1 MSLTYTPQI
10 QYTDANSQ
18 VYAFAIAT
26 FYLTGTSTPATI
38 YEDSDLSVTMTNP
51 VVADDKGLF
60 PAVYLDEN
68 SEYRLKITNAD
79 VSVTIIDVDPVNALV
94 SIGAAQIQDGAIEA
108 KLGYTP
114 VNPDAAVFTTI
125 ARFTPSVPI
134 AQLHTDDIGY
144 MGAPEDVIDADHT
157 LTLDDTGKLFVHDDT
172 SDYNLTLPL
181 FADVAWPIGHKFY
194 LSVQN
199 TGNTTIVRDSG
210 VTLRISGSGS
220 DADVEFGQYTL
231 VEVRKVNT
239 DDWVAQ
245 GQVSASLV
253 ELNASRSIAISD
265 ADATLVHNDG
275 SNYSYTLD
283 PHSTTAYPNGFEFT
297 VVNTGAGTTTIAR
310 GAGVALRKAGSS
322 TNADIA
328 VAQWGKWTIQHISSD
343 EWIAVG
349 AG

>member
-1 MSLTYTPQI
+1 MSIVYTPQI
-10 QYTDANSQ
+10 QYTDANSE

-38 YEDSDLSVTMTNP
+38 WEDADLSVPLTNP
-51 VVADDKGLF
+51 LTADDKGLF
-60 PAVYLDEN
+60 AAVYLDEN
-68 SEYRLKITNAD
+68 SLYRLKITDATTAI
-79 VSVTIIDVDPVNALV
+79 TIIDVDPVNALV

-114 VNPDAAVFTTI
+114 VNPDDAVFTTI
-125 ARFTPSVPI
+125 PRFTPSADI
-134 AQLHTDDIGY
+134 AQLHTDDMGY
-144 MGAPEDVIDADHT
+144 MGAPQNVIDADYT
-157 LTLDDTGKLFVHDDT
+157 LTLDDTGKLFIHDDT
-172 SDYNLTLPL
+172 SDYTLILPL

-199 TGNTTIVRDSG
+199 TGSTTIVRDSG
-210 VTLRISGSGS
+210 VTLRTSGSGS
-220 DADVEFGQYTL
+220 DDDIEFAEYTL
-231 VEVRKVNT
+231 VEVRKVDT
-239 DDWVAQ
+239 DDWVAA
-245 GQVSASLV
+245 GSVAPVLA

-283 PHSTTAYPNGFEFT
+283 PNSTTAYPNGFEFT
-297 VVNTGAGTTTIAR
+297 VVNTGAGTTTVAR

-322 TNADIA
+322 TNADIT
-328 VAQWGKWTIQHISSD
+328 VAQWGQWTIKHISSD
-343 EWIAVG
+343 EWLAVG